1 MDIWLAVIEGVVII
15 ALLVF
20 LLLLQRKNNTGEALR
35 RASQDIVRE
44 LKCELEALF
53 QRTRTET
60 MEQGSIARREMQES
74 FFLLRKQSEEQWVR
88 QNEVQELNWRSADQ
102 RINNLLRDS
111 EQRMVQLQEKVE
123 RKLDEMRRTVDEQ
136 LNETLHKRVQ
146 SSFEV
151 VGKQLES
158 LQISLGKVEALRTD
172 VTSLQ
177 KVFSNVKTRGTW
189 GEVQLGVLLEQ
200 ILAPQQYAQNVKV
213 VPRSQNFVEYA
224 IRLPG
229 KDEELGE
236 IWLPIDSKFP
246 IEDYLLLADAQEKG
260 DTILIREMSRRI
272 HERIKSQ
279 AKEIRDKYIEPP
291 YTTEFAILYLPTEGL
306 YAEAIRL
313 TGLIETIQREYRVT
327 VAGPTT
333 LAAVLNSLQMGF
345 KTLAVQ
351 KYSSEVWQLLGAVK
365 KTMEIHAKNLDK
377 AYSNLQTSVNQL
389 GDARKNVNTIHNR
402 LDRVEDI
409 PQQQLSALLPELALQ
424 AGEDEEAG

>member
-1 MDIWLAVIEGVVII
+1 METWIWAIEGLVIVALLAV
-15 ALLVF
+15 LLVR
-20 LLLLQRKNNTGEALR
+20 QRKDNSGEALKS
-35 RASQDIVRE
+35 ASREIARE
-44 LKCELEALF
+44 LKGELEVLF
-53 QRTRTET
+53 QRARTEN

-111 EQRMVQLQEKVE
+111 EQRMGQLQEKVE
-123 RKLDEMRRTVDEQ
+123 KKLEEMRRTVDEQ

-146 SSFEV
+146 SSFEA

-158 LQISLGKVEALRTD
+158 LQLSLGKVEALRTD

-200 ILAPQQYAQNVKV
+200 ILAPQQYARNVKV

-229 KDEELGE
+229 KDEEKGE
-236 IWLPIDSKFP
+236 VWLPIDSKFP
-246 IEDYLLLADAQEKG
+246 VEDYLLLTDAQEKG
-260 DTILIREMSRRI
+260 DAALAREQSRRI
-272 HERIKSQ
+272 QERIKSQ
-279 AKEIRDKYIEPP
+279 AREIRDKYIEPP

-306 YAEAIRL
+306 YAEAIRF
-313 TGLIETIQREYRVT
+313 TGLIETIQRECRVT

-409 PQQQLSALLPELALQ
+409 PEQRLSALLPELALPP
-424 AGEDEEAG
+424 EDEDAG